1 MKRLVSVVCIILI
14 TPLLLW
20 AGGQQEAGEAGDGGA
35 ELSYWHLWGG
45 SRTELVEQLIDRFQA
60 ENDGYEFEV
69 TFTPPNELQRKVVMA
84 AGTGALPDVVQ
95 VHSSWMPDVN
105 AEDTLV
111 DLTPYLEE
119 AGIDLEKVLLS
130 AEAKRSR
137 YKDGIYSL
145 PNVTA
150 GGQGLFFYNKDLMSK
165 AGLDPVADAP
175 KNWAEFTQVSKTIVD
190 ELNDG
195 EELEVI
201 AWDPYQMAG
210 QPATIYFSFGAGY
223 PTISKDGT
231 ESLMDSEGVM
241 ATAQKFD
248 AYIEEVYGEY
258 GGYRAILEWNSKVA
272 GTDTG
277 AAQVQAFIKEAQTFY
292 VSGSWTIGQ
301 INKGNP
307 EMDFSILPVP
317 GFKGQHGGISKH
329 GWSYS
334 ISQSAKNKDA
344 AWNYLKFITLSEAG
358 NGWFCKQQGRPCP
371 IEAVNDDEV
380 YQEMGRMWENLVK
393 SMSMDIFPEAP
404 AIHQDVLKPWLRD
417 VPARRISGENIDE
430 IMLDIDEKYQD
441 YLDDL
446 NE

>member
-1 MKRLVSVVCIILI
+1 MKRLVSILCILLI
-14 TPLLLW
+14 TPMLLL
-20 AGGQQEAGEAGDGGA
+20 AGGQQEAGESAEGGA

-45 SRTELVEQLIDRFQA
+45 SRTELVEQLIERFKSQ
-60 ENDGYEFEV
+60 NPGYEFEV

-84 AGTGALPDVVQ
+84 AGTSALPDVVQ
-95 VHSSWMPDVN
+95 LHSSWMPDVN

-111 DLTPYLEE
+111 DLTPYLEKE
-119 AGIDLEKVLLS
+119 GIDLDDILLS
-130 AEAKRSR
+130 AEAKRSH

-150 GGQGLFFYNKDLMSK
+150 GGMGLFFYNKDLMVK
-165 AGLDPVADAP
+165 AGLDPIKDAP
-175 KNWAEFTQVSKTIVD
+175 KNWAEFTEVSKTIVN
-190 ELNDG
+190 ELND
-195 EELEVI
+195 EDELEVI

-210 QPATIYFSFGAGY
+210 QPATVYFSFGAGH

-231 ESLMDSEGVM
+231 ESLMDSPGVM
-241 ATAQKFD
+241 NTAKKFD
-248 AYIEEVYGEY
+248 DYIEEVYGKY

-307 EMDFSILPVP
+307 DMDFSILPVP
-317 GFKGQHGGISKH
+317 GFNGQHGGISKH

-344 AWNYLKFITLSEAG
+344 AWEFLKFITISEEG

-371 IEAVNDDEV
+371 IESVNDDEV

-393 SMSMDIFPEAP
+393 GMSMDVFPEAP
-404 AIHQDVLKPWLRD
+404 AIHQDVVKPWLRD
-417 VPARRISGENIDE
+417 IPARRISGENIEE
-430 IMLDIDEKYQD
+430 IMKDIDKKYQD